1 MSTIYRSIK
10 KKEEFIC
17 SLGTQPDINRKNRF
31 THIKDVQIA
40 KLESWVYKVYKI
52 KSLIKLTKYRLW
64 FIYLL
69 SLNLG

>member
-40 KLESWVYKVYKI
+40 KLESWVYKVYEI
-52 KSLIKLTKYRLW
+52 KSFIIDKLQVMIYIFIK
-64 FIYLL
+64 
-69 SLNLG
+69 S